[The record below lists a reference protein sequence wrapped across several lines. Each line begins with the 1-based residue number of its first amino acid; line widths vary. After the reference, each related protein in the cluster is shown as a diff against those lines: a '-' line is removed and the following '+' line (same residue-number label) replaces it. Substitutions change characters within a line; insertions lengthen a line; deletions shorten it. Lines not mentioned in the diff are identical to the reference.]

1 MEEQGQVL
9 YRKWRPQRF
18 AEVVGQDH
26 VTRTLRNAVA
36 TGRLAHAYLL
46 CGPRGTGKTSLGR
59 LIAKAVNCPSPQDGE
74 PCNRCPSCQ
83 EYLRGQAPD
92 LVEMDAASNRGIDE
106 IRRLRERVGLAP
118 MGGRYKVYLVDE
130 VHMLTQEAHNA
141 LLKTLEEPPPHVIF
155 VLATTEPHK
164 LPPTIVSRCQRFD
177 LRRIPLEAAVK
188 RLSDICREEGFS
200 LTAASLRD
208 IARCAAGSLRDAI
221 NLLEQVI
228 THYGP
233 SPSPEQVQA
242 ALGLESR
249 GRGRELARCIL
260 HGNLADALRA
270 VAAAQEEGADMRRLA
285 AEAVEFLRQLL
296 LVQAGAPEL
305 AGLAPEEMEEV
316 QALASHT
323 SPQKVVGALQALA
336 TVDLREDPFSPLP
349 LELALAR
356 LMAPPPTPSH
366 EVALPSPPLQEEA
379 PSPTPPP
386 SPQLVEELAKA
397 CQQMNLSLS
406 HYVRQATLKALEGDT
421 LVLAFP
427 FPQLVQQVDRPEY
440 LEVLEQAAAR
450 VLGRRVAVRC
460 ELGETPHRPKG
471 GHLLEEA
478 LRHGAIP
485 LLRNQEP
492 PQ

>member
-59 LIAKAVNCPSPQDGE
+59 LIAKAVNCPSPEDGE

-164 LPPTIVSRCQRFD
+164 LPATIISRCQRFD
-177 LRRIPLEAAVK
+177 LRRIPLEAAVR
-188 RLSDICREEGFS
+188 RLLDICREEGFS
-200 LTAASLRD
+200 LSPASLRD

-233 SPSPEQVQA
+233 CPTTEQVQA
-242 ALGLESR
+242 TLGLEGR
-249 GRGRELARCIL
+249 GRGRELARAII
-260 HGNLADALRA
+260 HGDLAGALRA
-270 VAAAQEEGADMRRLA
+270 VAAAREEGADMRRLA
-285 AEAVEFLRQLL
+285 AEAVESLRQLL
-296 LVQAGAPEL
+296 LVQAGASDL

-316 QALASHT
+316 KALASHT
-323 SPQKVVGALQALA
+323 PPQKVVEALQALA
-336 TVDLREDPFSPLP
+336 AVDLRDDPFSPLP

-356 LMAPPPTPSH
+356 LMAPPPTPS
-366 EVALPSPPLQEEA
+366 QEA
-379 PSPTPPP
+379 GPAPPP
-386 SPQLVEELAKA
+386 PQEARAPAPPPNPQLVEELAKA

-421 LVLAFP
+421 LVLSFP
-427 FPQLVQQVDRPEY
+427 FPQLVQQVDRPEH

-460 ELGETPHRPKG
+460 ELGEAPPRPKG

-485 LLRNQEP
+485 LLRNEEP